1 MPHPPPRSQASWPS
15 KNGLARPDECV
26 VCSMSIST
34 GLVGASVKFGL
45 APNMVHGVDQTRI
58 GILTPSQVS
67 SGFVFLQPQLAVL
80 AK

>member
-1 MPHPPPRSQASWPS
+1 
-15 KNGLARPDECV
+15 
-26 VCSMSIST
+26 MSIAT

-45 APNMVHGVDQTRI
+45 APNMVHRVEQTRI
-58 GILTPSQVS
+58 EILTPSQVS